1 VSPHAAD
8 GGRSAIVTD
17 RRVTARTAAT
27 LALFELVG
35 SDRARRPEE
44 VGPIAGAPLAE
55 AGALPAI
62 WEAYGAHFR
71 HFTGARLDPQFERLE
86 HPARLTGSIA
96 VTDGAP
102 VVIVGTGP
110 SLRQMLPE
118 LRRVRASVH
127 LFTSPRGADAL
138 SECGLIPDLVLVEHQ
153 TPLDAQFSVQERWH
167 RGRHAIARV
176 PWVAADARTPAPLL
190 DSVPSDRLFVP
201 APLPSWGLWP
211 ATAAALAL
219 GSGSRA
225 VALLGVDLG
234 TAGEPDPAHAPL
246 RALLGLLAA
255 HTDVSCV
262 DAGPA
267 GAAKPRWVADSLD
280 ALAAGGAASPL
291 AVSTTPWQDAAERLT
306 DAVRLADGIE
316 PLVAHASATLAA
328 ACAVRDGDRSA
339 EALAVLTDRLTQLLA
354 AGGRIENRIEVQE
367 GLGASFLPRFWRVPP
382 DPALG
387 ARLWRPAAL
396 AAHELVGQY
405 RALRQRTLRLGAG
418 R

>member
-1 VSPHAAD
+1 MSPHTAE
-8 GGRSAIVTD
+8 GGRSAARAAHGVA
-17 RRVTARTAAT
+17 ARTAAT

-35 SDRARRPEE
+35 SDRTRRPEE
-44 VGPIAGAPLAE
+44 VRPIAGAPLAD
-55 AGALPAI
+55 AGALQAL
-62 WEAYGAHFR
+62 WNAYGAHFR
-71 HFTGARLDPQFERLE
+71 CFTGARLDPQFERLE

-110 SLRQMLPE
+110 SLRRMLPE

-138 SECGLIPDLVLVEHQ
+138 SECGIIPDLVLVEHQ
-153 TPLDAQFSVQERWH
+153 TPLDAQFAVQERWH
-167 RGRHAIARV
+167 RGRHAITRV

-190 DSVPSDRLFVP
+190 EAVPSDRLFVP

-234 TAGEPDPAHAPL
+234 TAEEPDPAHAPL
-246 RALLGLLAA
+246 RTLLGLLAA
-255 HTDVSCV
+255 HTEVACV
-262 DAGPA
+262 DAGA
-267 GAAKPRWVADSLD
+267 GGATKPRWLPDSLD
-280 ALAAGGAASPL
+280 ALAAGGAALPL
-291 AVSTTPWQDAAERLT
+291 AVSTRPWQDAAERLT

-316 PLVAHASATLAA
+316 PLVAHASATLAS
-328 ACAVRDGDRSA
+328 ACAVRDGDHSA
-339 EALAVLTDRLTQLLA
+339 AALTGLIDRLTELLA
-354 AGGRIENRIEVQE
+354 AGDRIENRIDVQE
-367 GLGASFLPRFWRVPP
+367 GLGASFLPRYWRVPP
-382 DPALG
+382 DLALG
-387 ARLWRPAAL
+387 SGLWRPAAL
-396 AAHELVGQY
+396 AAHEVVGQY
-405 RALRQRTLRLGAG
+405 RSLRQRTLRLGAG